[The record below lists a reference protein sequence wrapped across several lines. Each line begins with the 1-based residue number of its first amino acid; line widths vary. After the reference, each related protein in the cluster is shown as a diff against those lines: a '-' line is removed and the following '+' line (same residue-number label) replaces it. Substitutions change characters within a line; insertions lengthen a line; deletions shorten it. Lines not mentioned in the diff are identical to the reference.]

1 MDIEKPTTN
10 YKNQIMSFGQ
20 STKKYNGFH
29 LNYCIQL

>member
-20 STKKYNGFH
+20 STKKNTMDFT
-29 LNYCIQL
+29 